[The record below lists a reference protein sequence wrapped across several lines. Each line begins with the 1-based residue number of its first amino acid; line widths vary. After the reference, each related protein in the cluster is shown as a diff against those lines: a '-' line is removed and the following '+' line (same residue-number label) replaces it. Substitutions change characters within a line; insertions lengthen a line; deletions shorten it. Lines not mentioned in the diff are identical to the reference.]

1 MFASSNDRIS
11 SIDLMRGVVILMILV
26 ININYFSTPSLLR
39 YNPLAFGDFTAADK
53 WIWLFEYALVKQRF
67 MALLSILYG
76 AGIVLFANKYTKQ
89 GITPIKPFFMRSVLL
104 LVFGLL
110 HAYLIWDGDILVA
123 YALCGMLVF
132 WLRNLKPVLLITV
145 GFLLALGSVAPYI
158 YDSILAIFDPPPTS
172 PYWSADTET
181 QTKMLNA
188 YKGNWW
194 QLTAD
199 RIEVAIERQTW
210 DFLYFTLWRTSG
222 LMMVGMGLVKVG
234 FFSGQRNHKAIMWAC
249 LLVGLPLSLITA
261 WLYTETGFSY
271 QFFNSYLSISF
282 YIGALVLA
290 MAYVCLFIVWAQS
303 SFAQGLQS
311 LMSKVGRMAFTLYIM
326 QSVICGFIFYGYGL
340 DMYGKVSRSELV
352 LLTLAIWA
360 IQIMFVKMWFQ
371 YFEQGPLETVWRKG
385 YSWGN
390 A

>member
-1 MFASSNDRIS
+1 MFVSSNDRIS

-39 YNPLAFGDFTAADK
+39 YNPMAFGEFTEADK
-53 WIWLFEYALVKQRF
+53 WTWLFEYALVKQRF

-76 AGIVLFANKYTKQ
+76 AGIVLFANKYIKQ
-89 GITPIKPFFMRSVLL
+89 GQTPTKPFFMRSILL
-104 LVFGLL
+104 LAFGLL

-132 WLRNLKPVLLITV
+132 WLRNLRPALLITV
-145 GFLLALGSVAPYI
+145 GFLLALGSVTPFI
-158 YDSILAIFDPPPTS
+158 YDSILAIFDPPQTS

-188 YKGNWW
+188 FKGSWW
-194 QLTAD
+194 QLTPS
-199 RIEVAIERQTW
+199 RIEEAFGRQTW

-234 FFSGQRNHKAIMWAC
+234 FFNGQRNHRPIMWAC

-261 WLYTETGFSY
+261 WLYIESEFSY

-282 YIGALVLA
+282 YIGGLVLA
-290 MAYVCLFIVWAQS
+290 MAYLCLFIVWAKS
-303 SFAQGLQS
+303 SFAQGLQNI
-311 LMSKVGRMAFTLYIM
+311 MSRVGRMAFTLYIM
-326 QSVICGFIFYGYGL
+326 QSVICGLIFYGYGL
-340 DMYGKVSRSELV
+340 DMYGEVSRSELV

-360 IQIMFVKMWFQ
+360 IQIMFVKLWFQ
-371 YFEQGPLETVWRKG
+371 YFKQGPLETVWRKG
-385 YSWGN
+385 YSWGR